1 MRLVKVDQLTGSEI
15 LARSIMTSD
24 YKEILAE
31 GTLLKLAYIPR
42 LEEIGIKEV
51 FVKDNE
57 LDAQTKLILKEEVN
71 KKCKDKV
78 KEIISK
84 HMYNKSQDM
93 TEIADAADR
102 IITNVVNDDNVA
114 QQIYDIRERSAD
126 LYEHSISTCTIA
138 TLVAIKMNIDDDL
151 KHDLGI
157 GCLLHDLG
165 LRYVTIDYIDK
176 DMTQVDPAVKEEYT
190 KHPIYGYSAIKHEK
204 WLSKVS
210 KEIILMHHET
220 IDGQGYPIHT
230 PELAITTR
238 IAAAC
243 DFFDESI
250 CGIGHERKRVHEAVE
265 YLNSVLEEV
274 EPEFANISR
283 EYHDGLLLFDISNH
297 EIWERASNHPEEM
310 EAYFRSHIKDFK
322 FDKPCFKGVVV
333 FCRNESDYNE
343 LKAILDV
350 TDMSEWVDS
359 ILSFNK
365 GEVKVRVMRSSSES
379 GIFKQGQNAY
389 VDKIVFGKGE
399 FEPMKDYPYTN
410 VVGKVLNEPEAIE
423 DVSGEVA
430 EAYQAYLEKEWV
442 KKLRSKY
449 QYRINK
455 KVLKKVSL
463 N

>member
-102 IITNVVNDDNVA
+102 IITNVVSDDNVA

-265 YLNSVLEEV
+265 YLK
-274 EPEFANISR
+274 A
-283 EYHDGLLLFDISNH
+283 
-297 EIWERASNHPEEM
+297 
-310 EAYFRSHIKDFK
+310 
-322 FDKPCFKGVVV
+322 FKGVKFDAEV
-333 FCRNESDYNE
+333 
-343 LKAILDV
+343 
-350 TDMSEWVDS
+350 VDS
-359 ILSFNK
+359 LLDFIAVYPSGNKVIINTGEMAVVIRQNK
-365 GEVKVRVMRSSSES
+365 GFPERPVLQLIADRNGKVIEGVLVRDLLE
-379 GIFKQGQNAY
+379 
-389 VDKIVFGKGE
+389 
-399 FEPMKDYPYTN
+399 YTN
-410 VVGKVLNEPEAIE
+410 IFIE
-423 DVSGEVA
+423 NVID
-430 EAYQAYLEKEWV
+430 
-442 KKLRSKY
+442 
-449 QYRINK
+449 
-455 KVLKKVSL
+455 
-463 N
+463 

>member
-15 LARSIMTSD
+15 LARSITTSD

-57 LDAQTKLILKEEVN
+57 LDAQTRLILKEEVN

-93 TEIADAADR
+93 TEIAEAADR
-102 IITNVVNDDNVA
+102 IITNVISDDNVT
-114 QQIYDIRERSAD
+114 QQIYDIKERSAD

-138 TLVAIKMNIDDDL
+138 TLVAIKMNITDDL

-157 GCLLHDLG
+157 GCLLH
-165 LRYVTIDYIDK
+165 
-176 DMTQVDPAVKEEYT
+176 AFVKEEYY

-204 WLSKVS
+204 WLQKAS

-230 PELAITTR
+230 PELSITTR

-265 YLNSVLEEV
+265 YLKAYKGIKYDSEVVDTLLDFIAVYPSGNKVLI
-274 EPEFANISR
+274 NT
-283 EYHDGLLLFDISNH
+283 G
-297 EIWERASNHPEEM
+297 EM
-310 EAYFRSHIKDFK
+310 A
-322 FDKPCFKGVVV
+322 VVI
-333 FCRNESDYNE
+333 RQ
-343 LKAILDV
+343 
-350 TDMSEWVDS
+350 
-359 ILSFNK
+359 NK
-365 GEVKVRVMRSSSES
+365 GFPERPVLQLIADRNGKVIEGVLVRDLLE
-379 GIFKQGQNAY
+379 
-389 VDKIVFGKGE
+389 
-399 FEPMKDYPYTN
+399 YTN
-410 VVGKVLNEPEAIE
+410 IFIE
-423 DVSGEVA
+423 QVID
-430 EAYQAYLEKEWV
+430 
-442 KKLRSKY
+442 
-449 QYRINK
+449 
-455 KVLKKVSL
+455 
-463 N
+463 